1 MKGSGFCSRVSNH
14 RDSGKG
20 ENISALWNSF
30 TFLDEQLLVAVVDDG
45 VGAVVGGHHAVVGL
59 RAGASVANWETNNK
73 YF

>member
-1 MKGSGFCSRVSNH
+1 MSATTEILEIVSLE
-14 RDSGKG
+14 RRQT
-20 ENISALWNSF
+20 SALHFIKWF

-73 YF
+73 

>member
-1 MKGSGFCSRVSNH
+1 MSATTEILEIIIFDFERI
-14 RDSGKG
+14 RT
-20 ENISALWNSF
+20 SALWNWF
-30 TFLDEQLLVAVVDDG
+30 TFLDEQLLVAVVNYG